1 MCPVRGR
8 GYGRGTMSTTLSPTG
23 VEVRDAGGS
32 DLPAVRRVLL
42 AAYQEYA
49 TALPPAVFGRYLAE
63 ILDVEDRFGSGRL
76 LVAEHGGRVV
86 GTVTYYDDAATEG
99 LGWPAGWA
107 GLRALGVAPSARGLG
122 VGRALVDACRRRA
135 LAAGAPALT
144 LHTGGF
150 MTAAVALY
158 ERMGFR
164 RDPAYDF
171 DATSRLRLGGVR
183 PVPILAYRLDLTR
196 HHDREQPMGGPA
208 AIVGELYENP
218 ATGERGVVRVTPTE
232 ANGHLLVVDL
242 YLRPGGRVAG
252 EHVHPVTTEAFTVV
266 RGQLAVRHDGRD
278 HRAGPGT
285 RFQVAPGVAHDFW
298 NASGEEVRVL
308 VEVQP
313 GERLVQLIR
322 QLFLTAQ
329 DGRTDAKG
337 RPKPLQ
343 AALLAREFADTM
355 RFTSPPRLVQ
365 RALSGLLAPVARATG
380 HRALDPAYLRRE
392 LPIVDLEPLPAEIGA
407 LVPGLANQPTRSTP

>member
-1 MCPVRGR
+1 
-8 GYGRGTMSTTLSPTG
+8 MSTALSPAG

-49 TALPPAVFGRYLAE
+49 MALPPAVLGRYLAE
-63 ILDVEDRFGSGRL
+63 ILDVEERLGNGRL

-86 GTVTYYDDAATEG
+86 GTVTWYDDAATEG
-99 LGWPAGWA
+99 LGWPSGWA
-107 GLRALGVAPSARGLG
+107 GLRALGVEPSARGLG
-122 VGRALVDACRRRA
+122 IGRALVEACRRRA

-158 ERMGFR
+158 EAMGFR

-171 DATSRLRLGGVR
+171 DATRRLRLGGVR
-183 PVPILAYRLDLTR
+183 SVPILAYRLDLTR
-196 HHDREQPMGGPA
+196 HHAKERIMGGPA

-218 ATGERGVVRVTPTE
+218 VTGERGVVRVTPTG

-242 YLRPGGRVAG
+242 YLSPGGRVAG

-278 HRAGPGT
+278 RRAGPGT
-285 RFQVAPGVAHDFW
+285 RFQIAPAWPTTSGTPPARRS
-298 NASGEEVRVL
+298 ASWWRC
-308 VEVQP
+308 
-313 GERLVQLIR
+313 
-322 QLFLTAQ
+322 
-329 DGRTDAKG
+329 
-337 RPKPLQ
+337 
-343 AALLAREFADTM
+343 
-355 RFTSPPRLVQ
+355 S
-365 RALSGLLAPVARATG
+365 RASAW
-380 HRALDPAYLRRE
+380 
-392 LPIVDLEPLPAEIGA
+392 
-407 LVPGLANQPTRSTP
+407 SS